1 MSMSNNEQDWVE
13 TFKND
18 GFVVIRSLFSK
29 QEVEEIRRAFERL
42 QHTAEHLSQTST
54 HHGSDFVIDREGE
67 RTRIH
72 RVVWCGAAESVLSSF
87 GEDPRI
93 VNLAAAL
100 LGSPE
105 LDQLINQAHFKM
117 PGDNVEFPWHQDS
130 RHRRYGTPLWTDV
143 NGTGSFVEIAM
154 AIDPVTQD
162 NGPIHFIPGSHRL
175 GHIEPSPGIKDL
187 PVGSFD
193 PELKLTPE
201 LQPGD
206 IVAFGPYMIHG
217 SEANQSDKPR
227 RMFLNGFSV
236 PGANHRIYPGEGSGR
251 RVRASKPRSNEV
263 EPAPKRAAGR

>member
-1 MSMSNNEQDWVE
+1 MSNFEQEWVE

-18 GFVVIRSLFSK
+18 GFVVIRNLFSE
-29 QEVEEIRRAFERL
+29 QEVAEIRQAFERL
-42 QHTAEHLSQTST
+42 QHTAEDLPETST
-54 HHGSDFVIDREGE
+54 YRGSDFVIDREGD

-93 VNLAAAL
+93 VNLAATL
-100 LGSPE
+100 LGSAE

-117 PGDNVEFPWHQDS
+117 PGDKVAFPWHQDS

-154 AIDPVTQD
+154 AIDPVTQE

-175 GHIEPSPGIKDL
+175 GHIEPASGTKDL
-187 PVGSFD
+187 PAGSFD
-193 PELKLTPE
+193 PSLKVTPE

-206 IVAFGPYMIHG
+206 VVAFGPYMIDG
-217 SEANQSDKPR
+217 SEANQSDSSR

-236 PGANHRIYPGEGSGR
+236 PGANRRVYPGEGSGR
-251 RVRASKPRSNEV
+251 RVRATKSRNENSN
-263 EPAPKRAAGR
+263 PIPSRAAG